1 VPSAAFC
8 QYRPGRERNSSNAV
22 CGTPATYVAGSVKSG
37 ISIELSVSIV
47 TDGHLHVGR
56 HGACRLQAS
65 PMAEWATI
73 PAPCAPPPVTVY
85 SILCA
90 GGGQVAQGPLSC
102 RRRRGGIGFPPI
114 TATYY
119 CDMQHATAE
128 LLHPPAARSAH
139 ARQRHRG
146 GLPDGGGDVARH
158 RGQLGTPT
166 RPVMA
171 PSDMSSVVKWPL
183 TVAVAGRCMHD

>member
-8 QYRPGRERNSSNAV
+8 QYRPGRERNSSKAV

-90 GGGQVAQGPLSC
+90 GGGQVAHGPLSC

-119 CDMQHATAE
+119 CDMQQLRRSCCIHRQPGARTPVSGIAAGYLMAAATS
-128 LLHPPAARSAH
+128 PDIAASW
-139 ARQRHRG
+139 G
-146 GLPDGGGDVARH
+146 P
-158 RGQLGTPT
+158 QL
-166 RPVMA
+166 VQSWHQA
-171 PSDMSSVVKWPL
+171 ICQVS
-183 TVAVAGRCMHD
+183 